1 MIRPHNPARM
11 RRDTLLRTLRRR
23 RGLYQYQ
30 AAMEFGVTEVFWS
43 RYEGGLL
50 PIPDGLLAEVAQ
62 AWRAPALLAQHP
74 CVAAW
79 VELHGGDGPRD
90 PAPSQAQVA

>member
-1 MIRPHNPARM
+1 MNRSHNPSRV

-30 AAMEFGVTEVFWS
+30 AAMQFAVTEVSWS

-50 PIPDGLLAEVAQ
+50 PIPDALLAEIAK
-62 AWRAPALLAQHP
+62 AWRAPDLLAAHP

-79 VELHGGDGPRD
+79 VALRGDDGPRD
-90 PAPSQAQVA
+90 PAPSQAA